1 MGKAK
6 RLGRD
11 EPGAPSGNVVALCEM
26 MGDRGAMR
34 WNLFQRAMLVT
45 LIVTLFLIFVGGF
58 VRAAG
63 AGLGCPDWPRC
74 FGHWWPPSGPEG
86 LVGTEFEGQEDLFNA
101 RKMWIEYINRL
112 VGMLVGLLILGTA
125 LISVGHWGRDKL
137 LTLGSFGAAVLVA
150 FQGWLGGEVVT
161 SELEGRMV
169 TVHMVVAVVLF
180 SLLLWLLVR
189 SFGLRARLGEGV
201 GGRRWL
207 WWLGWLMFAVTC
219 VQVVLGSQ
227 VREILD
233 AIASSVGAPGR
244 EDWLELVGWKFAIHR
259 SFSWL
264 PLVIGFGVLVVA
276 WRGGGLGRGGWWLVG
291 GMVGVL
297 GVQLL
302 SGLGLAFWGLPP
314 ALQVV
319 HLGLSTML
327 ASLAF
332 LLGLVA
338 RGSVR
343 TKVSEGVDCSVQR
356 SGSGTGC

>member
-1 MGKAK
+1 
-6 RLGRD
+6 
-11 EPGAPSGNVVALCEM
+11 
-26 MGDRGAMR
+26 MR

-86 LVGTEFEGQEDLFNA
+86 LAGTEFEGQEELFNA
-101 RKMWIEYINRL
+101 KKMWIEYVNRL

-125 LISVGHWGRDKL
+125 VISLGHWGRDRL

-150 FQGWLGGEVVT
+150 FQGWLGGEVVA
-161 SELEGRMV
+161 SQLHGRMV
-169 TVHMVVAVVLF
+169 TVHMAVAVALF

-189 SFGLRARLGEGV
+189 SFGPRARLGVGV

-207 WWLGWLMFAVTC
+207 WGLGWAMFAVTC

-227 VREILD
+227 VREMLD
-233 AIASSVGAPGR
+233 AIASSVGAPERG
-244 EDWLELVGWKFAIHR
+244 EWLELVGWQFAIHR
-259 SFSWL
+259 SFSWV
-264 PLVIGFGVLVVA
+264 PLGIGLGLIVVA

-291 GMVGVL
+291 GLGGVL
-297 GVQLL
+297 GLQLL
-302 SGLGLAFWGLPP
+302 SGLGLAFLGLPP
-314 ALQVV
+314 GLQVV
-319 HLGLSTML
+319 HLGLSTMQ

-338 RGSVR
+338 RRAVR
-343 TKVSEGVDCSVQR
+343 AE
-356 SGSGTGC
+356 